1 MSGLRV
7 PVDGSSCQDL
17 SHHYPTIPIQQQR
30 CQHPRPDATAH
41 RPAHTHAGPMTCTWA
56 LHPARGPD
64 DMRVG
69 SVAQVH
75 VQGFACVSR
84 G

>member
-7 PVDGSSCQDL
+7 PADGSSCQDL

-56 LHPARGPD
+56 LQPARGPD

-69 SVAQVH
+69 NAAH
-75 VQGFACVSR
+75 MHI
-84 G
+84 

>member
-30 CQHPRPDATAH
+30 CQHPPARRDRASARPYARGPDDL
-41 RPAHTHAGPMTCTWA
+41 HAGPMTCTWA
-56 LHPARGPD
+56 LQPARVPD

-69 SVAQVH
+69 NAAH
-75 VQGFACVSR
+75 MHI
-84 G
+84 